1 MATEWSPWI
10 EHDGSPNCPV
20 EARDIPCRIV
30 DCRTGEDIEC
40 GRAGRITGI
49 TWSWRFVKAY
59 CIPME
64 YYRNMFVV
72 PEGGHQQECAASAPD
87 FLSAAL
93 SHMKDRAATY
103 DRPTGERSIGRAT
116 DAFKAITGDGKMDSD
131 ERGWLFMVLL
141 KLARTQQGDYRA
153 DNYEDGAAYV
163 ALMGE
168 AAAQEKGND

>member
-1 MATEWSPWI
+1 MEPDWTQAPKEATHYDSAIDMFCTVDGFWRPSGEYQAWSVPRP
-10 EHDGSPNCPV
+10 EVKTAN
-20 EARDIPCRIV
+20 
-30 DCRTGEDIEC
+30 TGQWLPRPSD
-40 GRAGRITGI
+40 T
-49 TWSWRFVKAY
+49 
-59 CIPME
+59 E
-64 YYRNMFVV
+64 YTDV
-72 PEGGHQQECAASAPD
+72 SAPD
-87 FLSAAL
+87 FLRAAL
-93 SHMKDRAATY
+93 SHMQDRAATY

-168 AAAQEKGND
+168 AAAREKGND